1 MPKPRILIVDDEER
15 FVTTLSKRLIERELE
30 VVVGVYSGKEA
41 IEEVRNKTYDVIIL
55 DVKMP
60 GLDGIETLRE
70 LKKIDPGIE
79 VLMLTGHAS
88 VDSAVEG
95 MRLGAHEYLM
105 KPCDIEELMGKID
118 GAYELKEA
126 RDERIRQAEVRG
138 MVDRN
143 AAPTS
148 STTDRR

>member
-105 KPCDIEELMGKID
+105 KPCDIEELMEKID

-138 MVDRN
+138 MVDRR
-143 AAPTS
+143 PG
-148 STTDRR
+148 

>member
-15 FVTTLSKRLIERELE
+15 FVTTLAKRLIERELE

-41 IEEVRNKTYDVIIL
+41 IEEIRNNTYDVIIL

-60 GLDGIETLRE
+60 GLDGVETLRE
-70 LKKIDPGIE
+70 MKKIDPGIE
-79 VLMLTGHAS
+79 VIMLTGHAS

-95 MRLGAHEYLM
+95 MRLGAYEYLM
-105 KPCDIEELMGKID
+105 KPCEIDELMEKIN

-138 MVDRN
+138 MVDRR
-143 AAPTS
+143 P
-148 STTDRR
+148 R